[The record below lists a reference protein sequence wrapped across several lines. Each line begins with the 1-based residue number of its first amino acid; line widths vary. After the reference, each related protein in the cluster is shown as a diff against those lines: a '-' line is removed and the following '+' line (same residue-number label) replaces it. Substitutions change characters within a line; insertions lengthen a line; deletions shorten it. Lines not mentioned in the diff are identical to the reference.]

1 MSRQIAEYYG
11 DKRIRRASIS
21 HFRRANGD
29 IEDKLIV
36 HCYEHGEL
44 IKSVNC
50 TDHSLFFA
58 EDVAENF
65 VLKEQE

>member
-21 HFRRANGD
+21 HFRKANGD

-36 HCYEHGEL
+36 QCYENGEL
-44 IKSVNC
+44 VQTVNC
-50 TDHSLFFA
+50 TDHSIFFA

-65 VLKEQE
+65 ILKEEE